1 MDDKPVLPPAPARA
15 PRRGHWLL
23 VLGLGVSGALA
34 AVGYYAVEQTAA
46 LQARV
51 AGLDSALDALR
62 SQHQQSG
69 SGVLSLQS
77 ALQTLQETQDKTREE
92 LQAQTARTTALEARV
107 AATPRA
113 DAGAFEALA
122 LAEVRALVGLA
133 EQRLLLARDTAG
145 ASAALNLARSRLPAG
160 QGALAVAI
168 GQDLAQL
175 AAFHDADL
183 NGLAGELAALSA
195 AAGQWPARPSAA
207 PAAVPDATPPAAG
220 WRDLPA
226 RLWQDLRG
234 LIEIRQLDGAPDP
247 LLDPEG
253 AALAR
258 QRLRLGLDLAR
269 LAVLARDASARDA
282 ALSAATAAL
291 QAAFDAQTPEVAAA
305 VKRLNALRE
314 TDLNPQL
321 PALSAPA
328 VADAA
333 ARAGGQP

>member
-1 MDDKPVLPPAPARA
+1 MDDKPALPATPTPA
-15 PRRGHWLL
+15 PRRGRGLL
-23 VLGLGVSGALA
+23 VLGLCVTSALA
-34 AVGYYAVEQTAA
+34 AGGYYAAEQTAA

-51 AGLDSALDALR
+51 AALDSALDALR
-62 SQHQQSG
+62 STHQQSG
-69 SGVLSLQS
+69 SGLLALQS
-77 ALQTLQETQDKTREE
+77 TVQALQETQDKTREE
-92 LQAQTARTTALEARV
+92 LQAQTTRMTALETRV

-113 DAGAFEALA
+113 DASAFEALA

-133 EQRLLLARDTAG
+133 EQRLLLARDSAG
-145 ASAALNLARSRLPAG
+145 ASAALNLARSRLPAA

-183 NGLAGELAALSA
+183 NGLAGELAALSTA
-195 AAGQWPARPSAA
+195 SAHWPALPVAA
-207 PAAVPDATPPAAG
+207 PAAVPSATPPLEG

-234 LIEIRQLDGAPDP
+234 LIEIRRLDGAPDN

-258 QRLRLGLDLAR
+258 QRLRLALDLAR
-269 LAVLARDASARDA
+269 VAVLARDATARDA

-291 QAAFDAQTPEVAAA
+291 QAAFDAQAPEVAAA

-333 ARAGGQP
+333 ARAGAQP